1 MKRWN
6 PRTIIAATGITLTVV
21 ACAAPAGIGN
31 DRSADGTSGSTSS
44 RPLPT
49 STPDP
54 SRSADPMIGGIPD
67 ALLADIMA
75 DAAERAGLPAGELEV
90 VAAEAVTFNDGS
102 LGCPQPGMAYTQ
114 ALVDGYHV
122 VIGTPNGELD
132 YRAAQTGGFR
142 FCDNPMDPGTR
153 DTY

>member
-6 PRTIIAATGITLTVV
+6 LRKRIAAIGMTAAVA
-21 ACAAPAGIGN
+21 ACAAPVGVGN
-31 DRSADGTSGSTSS
+31 DGSADGTSESTSS

-49 STPDP
+49 SIPDA
-54 SRSADPMIGGIPD
+54 STSADPMTGGIPD

-75 DAAERAGLPAGELEV
+75 DAAERAGLPAGELQV
-90 VAAEAVTFNDGS
+90 VTAEAVTFSDGS

-122 VIGTPNGELD
+122 VIGTPDGELD

-142 FCDNPMDPGTR
+142 FCDNPMDPGTNGTR
-153 DTY
+153 